1 MFMGSSNL
9 LAFSLMNQKAGEERD
24 KMKPINSW
32 DQLILFFFFFRIL
45 SDNIERSSIAAST
58 MFM

>member
-32 DQLILFFFFFRIL
+32 DQLILFFFFRIL